1 MDTPS
6 DIGTH
11 SIENTPELYEF
22 LTTFLT
28 LSFYFFHPRAHAL
41 LLSEHRLQRLKSHIT
56 VLKRGEIILVL
67 KGTLIKARRTAQTPA
82 HRETIPVSQYSL
94 QGGEL
99 ELSDW
104 LVPMEVIRSYG

>member
-1 MDTPS
+1 MRTVS
-6 DIGTH
+6 LITTGGTIEKTYDELTGELANRR
-11 SIENTPELYEF
+11 SIV
-22 LTTFLT
+22 
-28 LSFYFFHPRAHAL
+28 
-41 LLSEHRLQRLKSHIT
+41 EHRLQRLKSHIT